1 MNSRLLAFI
10 IKELREMLPPTV
22 FFAVGFNLIVLTT
35 NLLLADYLT
44 TFASFMVA
52 TATALVVGK
61 AVLVADALPFL
72 RRFDCAPMI
81 QPVLFKTFVYWAVVF
96 LVRFLEKLVE
106 YLVHGG
112 TLSEIPDH
120 VSRTLFLAPLLGY
133 PDLDLRALFGLHLGY
148 RIKCAGWWR
157 RAQED
162 IFHQAVI
169 EAATPRRRLHCPLA
183 QTTDA
188 RRTDWGRSA
197 RLTVLERKLHK
208 LVTSLC
214 WTDAA
219 IRPESLSIKWI
230 VGSSPIFR
238 CSSGRQRSGPKQHG
252 KLSRR
257 SSAAVEQGA
266 RDALST

>member
-1 MNSRLLAFI
+1 
-10 IKELREMLPPTV
+10 MLPPTG

-120 VSRTLFLAPLLGY
+120 VAGHFSWHRFWAIQIWIFVLFLAYTSVTELNARVGGGVLKKI
-133 PDLDLRALFGLHLGY
+133 FF
-148 RIKCAGWWR
+148 IKPSSKQQR
-157 RAQED
+157 RD
-162 IFHQAVI
+162 DDF
-169 EAATPRRRLHCPLA
+169 
-183 QTTDA
+183 
-188 RRTDWGRSA
+188 
-197 RLTVLERKLHK
+197 
-208 LVTSLC
+208 
-214 WTDAA
+214 
-219 IRPESLSIKWI
+219 I
-230 VGSSPIFR
+230 VR
-238 CSSGRQRSGPKQHG
+238 
-252 KLSRR
+252 
-257 SSAAVEQGA
+257 
-266 RDALST
+266 